1 MNVADL
7 SVPADKLREETVT
20 LAKELME
27 KSPVALAFTKQAIRN
42 VVNMDVPQAYEYLM
56 TKIQALQFMDKEK
69 TRARGMEE
77 FLDNKTYRP
86 GLGAVGRDD

>member
-1 MNVADL
+1 
-7 SVPADKLREETVT
+7 
-20 LAKELME
+20 
-27 KSPVALAFTKQAIRN
+27 
-42 VVNMDVPQAYEYLM
+42 VVNMDVPQSCEYLM

-86 GLGAVGRDD
+86 GLGAVKREE